1 MSCQL
6 PDLGLPVLQEDNVNF
21 VILGFGP
28 EFQSDQQRFAL
39 FGLIAP
45 LSFRRY
51 QTLLGSE
58 RFFADS
64 FNELSQRLTAMA
76 NSIFLLRG
84 KFRSS
89 FAKARQKKVRIVP
102 KSAAP
107 ARAEHEFTMPGS
119 IGDKGLRIVGVAQE
133 HNYAVIVSFAV
144 GLVCQH
150 IDQLLIISL
159 V

>member
-1 MSCQL
+1 MSGQL
-6 PDLGLPVLQEDNVNF
+6 PDLGLQVLQDNVNF
-21 VILGFGP
+21 VIPRFDP

-39 FGLIAP
+39 FGLIA
-45 LSFRRY
+45 LSFCRP
-51 QTLLGSE
+51 QALLGSK

-64 FNELSQRLTAMA
+64 FNQPSQCLTAMA
-76 NSIFLLRG
+76 NSIFLLRR

-102 KSAAP
+102 KSAGP

-119 IGDKGLRIVGVAQE
+119 IGNKGFRIVGVAQE